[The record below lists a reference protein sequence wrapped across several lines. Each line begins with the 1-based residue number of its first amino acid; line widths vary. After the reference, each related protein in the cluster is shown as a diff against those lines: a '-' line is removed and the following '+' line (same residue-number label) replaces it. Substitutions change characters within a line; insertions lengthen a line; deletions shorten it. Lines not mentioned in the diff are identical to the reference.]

1 MKHKFYHNLKGDN
14 MLKYLPVVHFDF
26 KKIKKV
32 VHLIK
37 KSYI

>member
-1 MKHKFYHNLKGDN
+1 MTNE
-14 MLKYLPVVHFDF
+14 KYIIIQPVVHFDF

>member
-1 MKHKFYHNLKGDN
+1 MGKSYEKRKKENIE
-14 MLKYLPVVHFDF
+14 PVVHFNF